1 MRKDK
6 IYCGFGYLFIRLF
19 EKNYSYFR
27 SMILVTGGTGLVG
40 AHLLL
45 YLIESRRIGSEK
57 VRAIYRNAKSI
68 EKTKNL
74 FNLYKKP
81 DLFGAVEWIQ
91 ADITD
96 IPALEKAF
104 KGIDC
109 VYHCAALISFDPKD
123 EDLIR
128 KTNIEGTAN
137 IVNFCIANAIKKLC
151 FVSSIA
157 ALGDL
162 ASHEKITTEETE
174 WNPEKPH
181 SDYAIS
187 KYGAEMEIW
196 RGQQEGLQVIILNP
210 GVIIGPGFWEQGSG
224 QLFMKVKKGLPF
236 YTLGSSGFV
245 AVTDV
250 VRIARQLMESEIHNE
265 RFTLIAKNIIF
276 RDILNSIADALLVK
290 RPTIHAKPLF
300 MEICWRIDWIAS
312 TIFMQKRKLTS
323 ATAKASYSKIEYSNE
338 KIKTAL
344 NTEFLDI
351 QQYIK
356 EISAL

>member
-1 MRKDK
+1 
-6 IYCGFGYLFIRLF
+6 
-19 EKNYSYFR
+19 
-27 SMILVTGGTGLVG
+27 MILVTGGTGLVG

-45 YLIESRRIGSEK
+45 HLIENGEN
-57 VRAIYRNAKSI
+57 VRATYRSAKSI

-81 DLFGAVEWIQ
+81 DLFGLVEWIQ

-104 KGIDC
+104 EGVDY
-109 VYHCAALISFDPKD
+109 VYHCAALIPFDPKD
-123 EDLIR
+123 EDLVR

-137 IVNFCIANAIKKLC
+137 IVNFCIAKATKKLC
-151 FVSSIA
+151 FISSIA

-162 ASHEKITTEETE
+162 APHEKVITEETE

-196 RGQQEGLQVIILNP
+196 RGQQEGLKVIILNP
-210 GVIIGPGFWEQGSG
+210 GIIIGPGFWEQGSG
-224 QLFMKVKKGLPF
+224 QLFMKVKKGLSF

-250 VRIARQLMESEIHNE
+250 IRIATQLMKSEIQNE
-265 RFTLIAKNIIF
+265 RFILIAKNIIF
-276 RDILNSIADALLVK
+276 RDVLNSIADALLVK
-290 RPTIHAKPLF
+290 RPTIHAKPFLLK
-300 MEICWRIDWIAS
+300 ILWKTDWIVS
-312 TIFMQKRKLTS
+312 TVFMKKRQLTS
-323 ATAKASYSKIEYSNE
+323 DTAKASYSRNTYSNE
-338 KIKTAL
+338 KITTVLK
-344 NTEFLDI
+344 TEFSDI
-351 QQYIK
+351 HQYIK